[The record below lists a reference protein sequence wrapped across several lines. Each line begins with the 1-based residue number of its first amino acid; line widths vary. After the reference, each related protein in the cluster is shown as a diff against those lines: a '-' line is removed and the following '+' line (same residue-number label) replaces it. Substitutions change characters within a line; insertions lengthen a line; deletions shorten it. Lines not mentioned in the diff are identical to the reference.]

1 MKKGFTLVELIA
13 VIIIIGII
21 AMITFPIVNNSIQ
34 KSKEKALERT
44 IDNIISASYNYSIK
58 NDLGEYHYDKPLDI
72 KTLIDSGYLE
82 DKAINPVNNEE
93 LEGCVL
99 YRWDESNNQYEFKY
113 DIECKY
119 DTDPTITLSYDS
131 SLINSY
137 GLVKENMPV
146 TLSGNGTIKYCISDK
161 ECEPNEIAGE
171 NMYTKFLTNDG
182 INYICA
188 LTSNSIGDS
197 ETKCAN
203 FEIDKTKPVINDV
216 IKTSDEET
224 YISIEVNATDND
236 EILNYYYSINNR
248 EYTSSTKN
256 NFTFTGLSKGTD
268 YTINVYVEDKAGNKS
283 EIIEKVFTTKEIKEI
298 GDILISNPPT
308 GLNTEMQGGLYR
320 FQGTNV
326 NNYICFGTTD
336 KDTCVGNT
344 DRYMYRIIGINSNK
358 QVKLI
363 KKESLSGTMQWYGD
377 YHYDKSWP
385 QSSIYSNVNGGR
397 FLTNSTYMP
406 SGWSDKIATMSWKYG
421 VVTNL
426 NVTAENMYST
436 ENSWTNAISAKIALM
451 YLHDYYY
458 AMPNGNNCLSNHS
471 TCASSWIFVR
481 NSDPGT
487 HEAHEWTM
495 TRAGHNGTCY
505 MLNRIDAG
513 GSPAQNCLSFSR
525 SVRPVFYLNSD
536 VIYLSGT
543 GTASDPFIIQ

>member
-131 SLINSY
+131 NLINSY

-203 FEIDKTKPVINDV
+203 FEIDKTIPVINDV

-236 EILNYYYSINNR
+236 EI
-248 EYTSSTKN
+248 
-256 NFTFTGLSKGTD
+256 
-268 YTINVYVEDKAGNKS
+268 
-283 EIIEKVFTTKEIKEI
+283 
-298 GDILISNPPT
+298 
-308 GLNTEMQGGLYR
+308 
-320 FQGTNV
+320 
-326 NNYICFGTTD
+326 
-336 KDTCVGNT
+336 
-344 DRYMYRIIGINSNK
+344 
-358 QVKLI
+358 
-363 KKESLSGTMQWYGD
+363 
-377 YHYDKSWP
+377 
-385 QSSIYSNVNGGR
+385 
-397 FLTNSTYMP
+397 
-406 SGWSDKIATMSWKYG
+406 
-421 VVTNL
+421 
-426 NVTAENMYST
+426 
-436 ENSWTNAISAKIALM
+436 
-451 YLHDYYY
+451 
-458 AMPNGNNCLSNHS
+458 
-471 TCASSWIFVR
+471 
-481 NSDPGT
+481 
-487 HEAHEWTM
+487 
-495 TRAGHNGTCY
+495 
-505 MLNRIDAG
+505 
-513 GSPAQNCLSFSR
+513 
-525 SVRPVFYLNSD
+525 
-536 VIYLSGT
+536 
-543 GTASDPFIIQ
+543 

>member
-203 FEIDKTKPVINDV
+203 FEIDKTIPVINDV

-268 YTINVYVEDKAGNKS
+268 YTISVYVEDKAGNKS
-283 EIIEKVFTTKEIKEI
+283 EIVERVFITKEIKEI
-298 GDILISNPPT
+298 GKYLINNPTT
-308 GLNTEMQGGLYR
+308 GLDVTTSYDGMYR
-320 FQGTNV
+320 YIGV
-326 NNYICFGTTD
+326 NADNYVSLNGVI
-336 KDTCVGNT
+336 
-344 DRYMYRIIGINSNK
+344 YRIIGITSENNNSLGLKANQIK
-358 QVKLI
+358 IIKNTIAGTTKWENSVDANVTWQTSYIYKYLANTLFKNTSVLPTEWQSKVSSVKWYI
-363 KKESLSGTMQWYGD
+363 GSVSGTTSVPNATTAV
-377 YHYDKSWP
+377 SWEHRTITT
-385 QSSIYSNVNGGR
+385 SA
-397 FLTNSTYMP
+397 L
-406 SGWSDKIATMSWKYG
+406 KIG
-421 VVTNL
+421 LINL
-426 NVTAENMYST
+426 S
-436 ENSWTNAISAKIALM
+436 
-451 YLHDYYY
+451 DYYY
-458 AMPNGNNCLSNHS
+458 AYTPNGTANCRSSKCISWLS
-471 TCASSWIFVR
+471 TG
-481 NSDPGT
+481 NSEYSLIRMAYGT
-487 HEAHEWTM
+487 MNPFYISYDGHIGYSYM
-495 TRAGHNGTCY
+495 TGTY
-505 MLNRIDAG
+505 K
-513 GSPAQNCLSFSR
+513 
-525 SVRPVFYLNSD
+525 VRPVFYLNTD
-536 VIYLSGT
+536 VIILSGT
-543 GTASDPFIIQ
+543 GTASDPFILQ